1 MSIKKSNQQENL
13 NSEDPSL
20 NQADSG
26 QESGSEDLAKAQ
38 GSLNESGNGTIRV
51 IN

>member
-1 MSIKKSNQQENL
+1 MSIKKSNQQENI

-26 QESGSEDLAKAQ
+26 QDPRTEDLANAQ
-38 GSLNESGNGTIRV
+38 GSLNESGTGTIKV
-51 IN
+51 TG

>member
-13 NSEDPSL
+13 NSEDPGL

-26 QESGSEDLAKAQ
+26 EEATTDGLTNAQ
-38 GSLNESGNGTIRV
+38 GSLSESGTGTIKV